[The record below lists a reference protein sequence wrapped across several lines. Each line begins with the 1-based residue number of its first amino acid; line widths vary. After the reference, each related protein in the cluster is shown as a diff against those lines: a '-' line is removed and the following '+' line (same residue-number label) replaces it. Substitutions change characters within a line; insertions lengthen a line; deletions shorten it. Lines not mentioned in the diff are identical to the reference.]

1 MEEMHSPKIGWRSMF
16 VQIFQAVHLDINI
29 HKPIISEYTRI
40 TSYGCFLKWGYPI
53 SSSNLMGL
61 STINQPFG
69 GTSMCGIPFI
79 LVIPTN
85 GKTPSE
91 AASMVLEKHLLKRP
105 RWSGNFLGIPHLEEK
120 LDILRESAGRQAA
133 IAAILRL
140 MKFSAIEGWY
150 FNGFHMLLQFKA
162 GKDEAVLWV
171 IPHREYPHDG
181 LFGCM
186 CWLNMVG
193 KAHQCS
199 PISTISSTSLP
210 LVDGFH
216 GFQDSCSMELSLR
229 IQGCSGCPFRGGQT
243 STSTQC
249 LMI

>member
-1 MEEMHSPKIGWRSMF
+1 MF

-91 AASMVLEKHLLKRP
+91 AASMVWEFSGNPPPRGEAWHTPRKCWETSRNRCHPAADEIFSNRRVVLQWFSHVASVQSRKRRSSSVGDSTSGISTRWAVWLYVLAKYGGEGPPVFTNIDHLLHKSP
-105 RWSGNFLGIPHLEEK
+105 SGWWISWISRLMFYG
-120 LDILRESAGRQAA
+120 
-133 IAAILRL
+133 AIL
-140 MKFSAIEGWY
+140 
-150 FNGFHMLLQFKA
+150 
-162 GKDEAVLWV
+162 KDS
-171 IPHREYPHDG
+171 R
-181 LFGCM
+181 M
-186 CWLNMVG
+186 
-193 KAHQCS
+193 
-199 PISTISSTSLP
+199 
-210 LVDGFH
+210 
-216 GFQDSCSMELSLR
+216 
-229 IQGCSGCPFRGGQT
+229 
-243 STSTQC
+243 
-249 LMI
+249 